1 MITAILG
8 IYPFVV
14 IGLIHTVLA
23 VLVIVFVAK
32 SDGEAWFNRQ
42 QQPQY

>member
-14 IGLIHTVLA
+14 MGLVHTVLA
-23 VLVIVFVAK
+23 ILVVVFVAK
-32 SDGEAWFNRQ
+32 SDGGAWFNRQ
-42 QQPQY
+42 QQPQH